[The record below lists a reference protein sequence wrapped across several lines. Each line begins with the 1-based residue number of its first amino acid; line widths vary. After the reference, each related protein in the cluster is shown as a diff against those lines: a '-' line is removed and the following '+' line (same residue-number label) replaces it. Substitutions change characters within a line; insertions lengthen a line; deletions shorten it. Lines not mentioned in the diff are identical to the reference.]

1 MKLTALAR
9 TALFLSAGLLPIAGA
24 QAHFGRPLDDAQCS
38 AAWAMASPKGDTTIT
53 YNQAEPYVASFIV
66 DDQDEDGML
75 SAAEFKRARSLGLV
89 LSPAATT
96 PMTRARRQRHA
107 RRQIGQAPPGYAF
120 RILDY
125 PLPGDS
131 PGTVMGSGVSSLSCP
146 SVPIASV

>member
-1 MKLTALAR
+1 
-9 TALFLSAGLLPIAGA
+9 
-24 QAHFGRPLDDAQCS
+24 
-38 AAWAMASPKGDTTIT
+38 MASPKGDTTIT
-53 YNQAEPYVASFIV
+53 YNQAEPYGASFIV

-75 SAAEFKRARSLGLV
+75 SAAEFKRTRSLGLV

-96 PMTRARRQRHA
+96 PMTRA